1 MIDLTEHYSIL
12 KPKYDGLLSAIK
24 FSLHEI
30 IKSNNLS
37 LFELDGRVKTLDS
50 VKDKLLRKNYENGIN
65 DIEDLCGLRIVC
77 YYTTDMDR
85 LSDILAS
92 EFNVLSESDKQKEA
106 EDDRFGY
113 LSRHFIVTLKE
124 EWLSA
129 PLYRDYR
136 DLKIEIQLRTMLMHT
151 WAAISHKLL
160 YKYESDAP
168 KELKRRLNR
177 LSALIEL
184 ADEQFNTIRE
194 LKDNYAQRLLSDT
207 EDKNIPLN
215 SDSVLSLVNKYS
227 PGRSVDDAD
236 DVPKF
241 LGEIYDL
248 ELSVADFE
256 LKIIEALPLA
266 AQIEKQLAKIHG
278 KANLPLWSVLGFCR
292 IVLDLT
298 SDAYFHR
305 RWEGGPLDELAD
317 GSDDTDDYWKTWR
330 DLVKSL
336 RATI

>member
-12 KPKYDGLLSAIK
+12 QPKYNGLLGAIK
-24 FSLHEI
+24 FSLHEM

-37 LFELDGRVKTLDS
+37 LFELDGRVKTLES
-50 VKDKLLRKNYENGIN
+50 VKDKLLRKNYDGGIN
-65 DIEDLCGLRIVC
+65 DIEDLCGIRIVC
-77 YYTTDMDR
+77 YYTTDMDK
-85 LSDILAS
+85 LSDILSS
-92 EFNVLSESDKQKEA
+92 EFNILSESDKQKEA

-194 LKDNYAQRLLSDT
+194 LKDNYAQRLLSDKT
-207 EDKNIPLN
+207 DKNIPLN

-227 PGRSVDDAD
+227 PGRNVRFHEDI
-236 DVPKF
+236 PKF
-241 LGEIYDL
+241 LDEISDL
-248 ELSVADFE
+248 EISVADFE
-256 LKIIEALPLA
+256 SKIIKALPLA
-266 AQIEKQLAKIHG
+266 AQIENKLAKIHG

-298 SDAYFHR
+298 SDDYFYR
-305 RWEGGPLDELAD
+305 RWEGGHLDDLAE
-317 GSDDTDDYWKTWR
+317 GDDKDDYLKTWG
-330 DLVKSL
+330 DLVRKL
-336 RATI
+336 RVTI

>member
-24 FSLHEI
+24 FSLDDI
-30 IKSNNLS
+30 IKSNDLS

-50 VKDKLLRKNYENGIN
+50 VKDKLLRKSYDDGIN
-65 DIEDLCGLRIVC
+65 DIEDLCGIRIVC

-92 EFNVLSESDKQKEA
+92 EFNILSESDKQKEA

-129 PLYRDYR
+129 PLYKDYR
-136 DLKIEIQLRTMLMHT
+136 NLKFEIQLRTMLMHT

-194 LKDNYAQRLLSDT
+194 LKDSYAQRLLSDT
-207 EDKNIPLN
+207 SDKNIPLN

-227 PGRSVDDAD
+227 PARVVDNAD
-236 DVPKF
+236 DIPKF

-248 ELSVADFE
+248 EMTVADFE
-256 LKIIEALPLA
+256 SKIIKALPVAL
-266 AQIEKQLAKIHG
+266 QLENQLANIYRNEKV
-278 KANLPLWSVLGFCR
+278 PLWTVLGFCR
-292 IVLDLT
+292 TVLDLT
-298 SDAYFHR
+298 TDDYFER
-305 RWEGGPLDELAD
+305 RWEGGPMDDLAN
-317 GSDDTDDYWKTWR
+317 GAGPKDDYWITLR
-330 DLVKSL
+330 DLTKKFRV
-336 RATI
+336 TI